1 VNAKLPQLV
10 VLVAALALGLASL
23 AIARSHSA
31 GSLGGVSTLDSIA
44 LLGAG
49 WALVAVGG
57 TAWARR
63 PASRFGRLLAA
74 AGCAWLLVEFNNPA
88 VGSPVVFTVGLLV
101 YAVCPA
107 LVAHAALAYPGGRLA
122 HRAERAGLLLA
133 YTSTLLVLGLL
144 PTLVFDPAT
153 QGCAQCPRNLLQL
166 TSAPELVTA
175 LDRVGIVLGLVWAP
189 ALAALA
195 LTRAIRSSPA
205 ARLLS
210 APVLLS
216 AVVYLVLVST
226 DYAHSR
232 DRGFLSNDGF
242 EHSLWLGQAAALGG
256 IASGVVLSWVR
267 GWRARTA
274 VARLVIEL
282 SDAPAPAG
290 LRDALARALDDPA
303 LELAFPLGPGLQ
315 VDEHGHS
322 YELPDAA
329 DRAAT
334 PLLRDGRPVAVLV
347 HRAELL
353 DDPGLLEAVG
363 AAAGLALDRERLE
376 AERRAQLAQLRASR
390 ARTVE
395 AADSARRELERD
407 LHDGAQQRLVVLSF
421 ALRLLR
427 AELDGDRAGRLDAAE
442 VELRAAL
449 AELRELARGIYP
461 AVLVDEGLVTAIEA
475 IAEAGQ
481 VPIAIDSLPDERLA
495 PAVEAAAYF
504 LVADVVKRSG
514 AMGVTVRASR
524 SDGRLWIEIESAGTL
539 DDDFVDLEDRIG
551 ALDGTLTVVR
561 VPAGHMT
568 VSAELPCAS

>member
-1 VNAKLPQLV
+1 MKLPQLV
-10 VLVAALALGLASL
+10 VLVAGLVLGIGSL
-23 AIARSHSA
+23 AIARSSSA
-31 GSLGGVSTLDSIA
+31 GSFGGTSTVDSIA

-49 WALVAVGG
+49 WALIACGV

-63 PASRFGRLLAA
+63 PASRFGRLLAG
-74 AGCAWLLVEFNNPA
+74 AGCAWFLVEFNNPA
-88 VGSPVVFTVGLLV
+88 VGSPVVFTVGLLA
-101 YAVCPA
+101 YAACPA

-122 HRAERAGLLLA
+122 HRAERAGLLIA

-144 PTLVFDPAT
+144 PTLVFDSAT
-153 QGCAQCPRNLLQL
+153 QGCSQCPRNLLQL
-166 TSAPELVTA
+166 TSAPELVTT

-195 LTRAIRSSPA
+195 LTRTIRSSPA
-205 ARLLS
+205 ARLLT
-210 APVLLS
+210 APVLLP
-216 AVVYLVLVST
+216 AVAYLVLVST

-232 DRGFLSNDGF
+232 DRGFLSNDGLDQ
-242 EHSLWLGQAAALGG
+242 SLWLGQAAAVGG
-256 IASGVVLSWVR
+256 IAVGVVLTWVR

-282 SDAPAPAG
+282 SDAPAPAR

-303 LELAFPLGPGLQ
+303 LELAFPLGPGLH
-315 VDEHGHS
+315 VDEHGHG
-322 YELPDAA
+322 YELPDAG
-329 DRAAT
+329 DSRAVT
-334 PLLRDGRPVAVLV
+334 PLVRGGRPVAVLV
-347 HRAELL
+347 HKAELL

-395 AADSARRELERD
+395 AADNARRRLERD

-427 AELDGDRAGRLDAAE
+427 AELDGARAGRLDAAE
-442 VELRAAL
+442 AELRAAL

-481 VPIAIDSLPDERLA
+481 VPIAIDSLPDERMA

-504 LVADVVKRSG
+504 LIADVVKRSSATG
-514 AMGVTVRASR
+514 ATVRASR
-524 SDGRLWIEIESAGTL
+524 SDGRLRIEIESTGTL
-539 DDDFVDLEDRIG
+539 DGDFVDLEDRIG
-551 ALDGTLTVVR
+551 ALDGTLAVVE